1 MTTPHNEDLSNLIVD
16 LMTYQAF
23 VAGLTHIPDM
33 MANEGLTFQES
44 LLRIITET
52 CDSEFAFAAI
62 QDPAQG
68 KLRVFA
74 CYPNPLPID
83 LPAYLDAPFL
93 LSVVEHERHDIV
105 ANTSAQGKS
114 IAEGIRCAFAVPYR
128 HWGAKCLVC
137 VCNRSPESYARP
149 ALGVPYVSHEI
160 KMTQGLL
167 ALRPI

>member
-1 MTTPHNEDLSNLIVD
+1 MSTPHGEDITSLIVD

-33 MANEGLTFQES
+33 MTREGLTFQES
-44 LLRIITET
+44 LLRILTET

-62 QDPAQG
+62 LDPVG
-68 KLRVFA
+68 DLRVFA
-74 CYPNPLPID
+74 CYPNPLPIS
-83 LPAYLDAPFL
+83 LPAHLDSPFL
-93 LSVVEHERHDIV
+93 MGVVERERHDIV
-105 ANTSAQGKS
+105 TDSEAEGKR

-128 HWGAKCLVC
+128 HWGAQCVVC

-160 KMTQGLL
+160 KMCQGPL